1 MILKKKDNRES
12 SKVMIVITNPI
23 PISNEI
29 ENIHSLFEN
38 GLELLHVRKPNFS
51 ETEMNAFLSEIK
63 SDFRQQLVLHSHH
76 QLASAA
82 GIHRIHFTE
91 KARIETSEK
100 SLKNWQKNG
109 FTLSTSIHSMSDF
122 EKLSN
127 VFDYAFFGPV
137 FESISKPKYVSDIDF
152 EKELKQ
158 RNNNKTTLIA
168 LGGITSE
175 RIKTALK
182 YGFDDVALLGTIWNS
197 NNPIENYKLCQHA
210 LSY

>member
-1 MILKKKDNRES
+1 MIIIS
-12 SKVMIVITNPI
+12 SPTPQVG
-23 PISNEI
+23 EI
-29 ENIHSLFEN
+29 ETIHSLFEN
-38 GLELLHVRKPNFS
+38 GLEMLHVRKPEF
-51 ETEMNAFLSEIK
+51 TKLEMKVFVSAIRPEYRNLLS
-63 SDFRQQLVLHSHH
+63 LHNHH
-76 QLASAA
+76 QLAEEV
-82 GIHRIHFTE
+82 GINRIHFTE
-91 KARIETSEK
+91 KKRNETSEYC
-100 SLKNWQKNG
+100 LKDWKERG
-109 FTLSTSIHSMSDF
+109 FKLSTSIHSMSDF

-168 LGGITSE
+168 LGGVTSE
-175 RIKTALK
+175 RIKTALN

-197 NNPIENYKLCQHA
+197 NNPIENYKLCQQIA

>member
-1 MILKKKDNRES
+1 MIL
-12 SKVMIVITNPI
+12 
-23 PISNEI
+23 ISNPASI
-29 ENIHSLFEN
+29 ENEINLIHQLFKE
-38 GLELLHVRKPNFS
+38 GLQLLHIRKPEFTELEMKNFIAAIGREFS
-51 ETEMNAFLSEIK
+51 NQLS
-63 SDFRQQLVLHSHH
+63 LHSHH
-76 QLASAA
+76 QLAVEF

-91 KARIETSEK
+91 KKRNETSENC
-100 SLKNWQKNG
+100 LKDWKKRG
-109 FTLSTSIHSMSDF
+109 FKLSTSIHSMSDF

-158 RNNNKTTLIA
+158 KNNNKTTLIA

-175 RIKTALK
+175 RIKTALN

-197 NNPIENYKLCQHA
+197 NNPIENYKLCQQIA

>member
-1 MILKKKDNRES
+1 MIIIS
-12 SKVMIVITNPI
+12 SPTPQVG
-23 PISNEI
+23 EI
-29 ENIHSLFEN
+29 ETIHSLFEN
-38 GLELLHVRKPNFS
+38 GLELLHVRKPEF
-51 ETEMNAFLSEIK
+51 TKLEMEVFVTAIRQEYRNQLS
-63 SDFRQQLVLHSHH
+63 LHSHH
-76 QLASAA
+76 QLAEAV
-82 GIHRIHFTE
+82 GINRIHFKE
-91 KARIETSEK
+91 KKRNETSENC
-100 SLKNWQKNG
+100 LKDWKKRG
-109 FTLSTSIHSMSDF
+109 FKLSTSIHSLSDF

-158 RNNNKTTLIA
+158 RNNNKTELIA

-175 RIKTALK
+175 RIKTALN

-197 NNPIENYKLCQHA
+197 NNRIENYKLCQQIA